1 MPDDSNKNQPNPAT
15 PPPSFVVDA
24 PPPPID
30 QGGEPPASTENVE
43 TPPPPIVAQAG
54 NSQTY
59 DIPPVV
65 TNPKPQGKG
74 KKGMMIATILGI
86 LLLVGGVG
94 AGVFLVQRNQNIK
107 EKAAPDCTADCG
119 NGQYSNFY
127 QTPSTI
133 GPFPQDGKVVVYY
146 SPLGSNTSRTLVL
159 RYNGQNYPINVS
171 GKQRIVTTIQV
182 ASGETI
188 DLVEVQE
195 TPPSPIPECAPDKNN
210 FNALGWKNVNADLTC
225 GSGLLGPPSQC
236 PLFSKPS
243 VSSEISWAESYGQT
257 ILSKE
262 CWADW
267 MEWIGDYD
275 FNDFFIQFSFEPFV
289 PSPTPTLTPTPTSP
303 PTVGCGSNCNTDAD
317 CISSSENTNT
327 CYQPPFVCPT
337 GENCITV
344 MPPKVCRNAACEE
357 EADCTCPTGFFSCLA
372 LKAYDTSWTLLSL
385 SDLAKLKA
393 GNIVRFTVAG
403 NTNYGEITKVMFEI
417 NNVCTPEVTNK
428 KPGPVPCDTCSAEFY
443 YDYTIPSGVT
453 SFTVNAKLYI
463 ANRGWMG
470 GNLSCSPSVD

>member
-43 TPPPPIVAQAG
+43 TPPPPIVAQEG

-94 AGVFLVQRNQNIK
+94 AGVFLVQRNQNIRSR
-107 EKAAPDCTADCG
+107 AAGGGHWNESGYNYCDDSGCDVGSDYPNCIIMHYGSKDADDPVVDDYVLRDRVQSSYIGLQDCG
-119 NGQYSNFY
+119 AEQ
-127 QTPSTI
+127 
-133 GPFPQDGKVVVYY
+133 
-146 SPLGSNTSRTLVL
+146 
-159 RYNGQNYPINVS
+159 
-171 GKQRIVTTIQV
+171 
-182 ASGETI
+182 I
-188 DLVEVQE
+188 D
-195 TPPSPIPECAPDKNN
+195 
-210 FNALGWKNVNADLTC
+210 
-225 GSGLLGPPSQC
+225 
-236 PLFSKPS
+236 
-243 VSSEISWAESYGQT
+243 
-257 ILSKE
+257 
-262 CWADW
+262 
-267 MEWIGDYD
+267 
-275 FNDFFIQFSFEPFV
+275 
-289 PSPTPTLTPTPTSP
+289 
-303 PTVGCGSNCNTDAD
+303 VGCGSPLVDVGWTWYRYDYDCTEPTEPPTTPPTVPPTTPPTAPPGACGSECIQSNDTCPDPLECLFLSAPNIFTCQNPSCPGDAD
-317 CISSSENTNT
+317 CVCSTPT
-327 CYQPPFVCPT
+327 PPP
-337 GENCITV
+337 
-344 MPPKVCRNAACEE
+344 AACGAECNPSNDTCQGSLE
-357 EADCTCPTGFFSCLA
+357 CLFLAAPNIFTCQNPSCPGDADCVCSTPTPPPAGFFSCLA

-453 SFTVNAKLYI
+453 SFTVNARLYVEGF
-463 ANRGWMG
+463 GWMG
-470 GNLSCSPSVD
+470 GIEHIDLSCTTP